1 MARRHLLLSQKIIG
15 DEAVLH
21 PATLEALEMSPEGGQ
36 ILVTCSATYLVLKAV
51 GKESVSEHQIKLPRR
66 AAAVL
71 KEGERL
77 TVQPAPLVQD
87 TARSNGHAPRR
98 RRREALRERIP
109 RTAPPRR
116 ERRAAVSRP
125 RVSSGTRSPRPISR
139 GSPASAA
146 SRTASSRPSSI

>member
-51 GKESVSEHQIKLPRR
+51 GKDSVSEHQIKLPRR

-87 TARSNGHAPRR
+87 HGALQRPRPPAGAEGRPFGSAFFGRR
-98 RRREALRERIP
+98 RSGASGGRR
-109 RTAPPRR
+109 
-116 ERRAAVSRP
+116 
-125 RVSSGTRSPRPISR
+125 
-139 GSPASAA
+139 
-146 SRTASSRPSSI
+146 